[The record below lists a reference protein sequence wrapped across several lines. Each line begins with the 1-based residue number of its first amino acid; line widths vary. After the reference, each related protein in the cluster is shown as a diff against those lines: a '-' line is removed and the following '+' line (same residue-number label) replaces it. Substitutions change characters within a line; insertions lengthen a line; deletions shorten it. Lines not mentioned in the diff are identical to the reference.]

1 MGTTRPAKRS
11 FVVSAGE
18 RTIEDCIPLESFD
31 TILKEMKAFD
41 EEREQVG
48 YFHVPTRLAVKTLF
62 ISFMYLN

>member
-1 MGTTRPAKRS
+1 MGTTRPAKRP

-18 RTIEDCIPLESFD
+18 QTIEDCIPLESFD

-48 YFHVPTRLAVKTLF
+48 DFQMSTLRAVKTLK
-62 ISFMYLN
+62 ISFMY